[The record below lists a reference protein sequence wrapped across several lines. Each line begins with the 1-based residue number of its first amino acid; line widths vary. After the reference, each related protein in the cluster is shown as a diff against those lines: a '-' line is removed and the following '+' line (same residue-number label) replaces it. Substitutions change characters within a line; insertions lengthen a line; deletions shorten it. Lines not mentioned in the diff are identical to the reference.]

1 MIRTIAAAVVAVT
14 LLVVVGG
21 IAIVGAY
28 LRLPRGCY
36 DWAARVWSRAILLAS
51 GVPVRVIGAEH
62 IRRDRPQVIACTH
75 QSAYD
80 VLVLAMAVPVR
91 FHFMAKKELR
101 RIPIFGRAAAAA
113 GHVFIDRGDRA
124 AAIESLK
131 VAAEK
136 MRAAQSSAIVFP
148 EGTRSLTGE
157 LQPFKKGP
165 FIMSIQA
172 GVPIVPT
179 VVYGT
184 FGILPKRGR
193 RLRPQPVTLWFGEPV
208 DASRYDHAR
217 RDELIA
223 EVHARMKAMLD
234 TLRGKA
240 ARVDT
245 SLGAR

>member
-14 LLVVVGG
+14 LLIILGG
-21 IAIVGAY
+21 IAIVGSY
-28 LRLPRGCY
+28 LRLPRGYY
-36 DWAARVWSRAILLAS
+36 DWAARFWARAILRAS
-51 GVPVRVIGAEH
+51 GVPIRVIGSEQ

-80 VLVLAMAVPVR
+80 VLVLAVSVPVR
-91 FHFMAKKELR
+91 YHFVAKNELR
-101 RIPIFGRAAAAA
+101 RVPIFGRAVAAA
-113 GHVFIDRGDRA
+113 GHVFIDRGDRP

-131 VAAEK
+131 IAAEK
-136 MRAAQSSAIVFP
+136 MRTARSSALVFP

-165 FIMSIQA
+165 FIMSIEA

-179 VVYGT
+179 VVFGT

-193 RLRPQPVTLWFGEPV
+193 RLRPQPVTVWFGEPV

-217 RDELIA
+217 RAQLVAD
-223 EVHARMKAMLD
+223 VHARMKAMLHS
-234 TLRGKA
+234 LRGDE

-245 SLGAR
+245 PAGAR